1 MMRSLVV
8 SFVTVLVLTLT
19 VTNGEARRGETTCSP
34 QKPVAG
40 KRLAE
45 GSSRACK
52 ASCIAQCRAQ
62 EQACGGGRRCA
73 AQYQICARRCV
84 VKCESR

>member
-1 MMRSLVV
+1 MVRALVV
-8 SFVTVLVLTLT
+8 SFVTVLVLMLA
-19 VTNGEARRGETTCSP
+19 VTNGEARRGETCP
-34 QKPVAG
+34 PKKPVAG

-45 GSSRACK
+45 GSSRACM

-62 EQACGGGRRCA
+62 EEACGGGRSCA

-84 VKCESR
+84 VTCGSR

>member
-8 SFVTVLVLTLT
+8 SFVTVLVLMLA
-19 VTNGEARRGETTCSP
+19 VTNGEARRGEACAP

-40 KRLAE
+40 TRLAE
-45 GSSRACK
+45 GSSRACM

-62 EQACGGGRRCA
+62 EEACGSSGRCA
-73 AQYQICARRCV
+73 TQYQICARRCV
-84 VKCESR
+84 VTCGSR